1 MNLPLFIAKRYLF
14 AKKSHNVINII
25 SLISA
30 VGIAI
35 GTTALVV
42 VLSVYNGFEGL
53 VKDIYSTYES
63 DLVISPA
70 KGKFFSPNGEHF
82 DRIRNDERVH
92 SLSEVL
98 EENAFVTYARKESIA
113 TIKGVDSVYLSNPK
127 IHESIIEGEFALK
140 VKGVDHAIVG
150 RGLARDLG
158 LRTRFLD
165 PLIIYYP
172 RRGEEVSVIN
182 PMASLSRE
190 ILFPS
195 GIVAADQSIDKRY
208 IFLSIEK
215 ARSLLGSPDEVSSL
229 EIIAQEGADVSSLQK
244 DIRSWLGD
252 GFIVKNRFQQNET
265 VYKMMTY
272 EKVAIYMILLFIIVV
287 VSCNVLSSLTMLI
300 IEKED
305 DIRTLSSMGAPK
317 SMIRRI
323 FVLEGWLV
331 TFIGMVCGLVLGVV
345 LCVIQQ
351 QLGIIKMPGSFIVSS
366 YPVVIN
372 WVDILITFVGVSLV
386 GFSITSLPAWKI
398 LPKLLEK
405 N

>member
-229 EIIAQEGADVSSLQK
+229 EIIAQDGADVSSLQK

-331 TFIGMVCGLVLGVV
+331 TFIGMVCGLILGVV
-345 LCVIQQ
+345 LCIVQQ

-372 WVDILITFVGVSLV
+372 WIDILITFVGVSLV

>member
-127 IHESIIEGEFALK
+127 IHESIIEGEFALM

-182 PMASLSRE
+182 PMATLSRE

-229 EIIAQEGADVSSLQK
+229 EIIAQDGADVSSLQK

-351 QLGIIKMPGSFIVSS
+351 QFGIIKMPGSFIVSS

>member
-14 AKKSHNVINII
+14 AKKSHNVINTI

-351 QLGIIKMPGSFIVSS
+351 QFGIIKMPDSFIVSS

-372 WVDILITFVGVSLV
+372 GVDILITFVGVSLV

>member
-229 EIIAQEGADVSSLQK
+229 EIIAQDGADVSSLQK

-351 QLGIIKMPGSFIVSS
+351 QFGIIKMPGSFIVSS

>member
-244 DIRSWLGD
+244 DIKSWLGD

-265 VYKMMTY
+265 VYKMMAY

-351 QLGIIKMPGSFIVSS
+351 QFGIIKMPGSFIVSS